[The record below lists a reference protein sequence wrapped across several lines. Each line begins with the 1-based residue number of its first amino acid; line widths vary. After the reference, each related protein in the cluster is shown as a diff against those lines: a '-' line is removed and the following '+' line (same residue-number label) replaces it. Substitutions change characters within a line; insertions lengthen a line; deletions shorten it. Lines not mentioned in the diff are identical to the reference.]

1 MFIEIISIYICQIK
15 YDFDINYTVSAFT
28 DTDKLFTDFQY
39 GLAELL
45 FCHQIVGNS
54 FATTS

>member
-1 MFIEIISIYICQIK
+1 MFIETLSIYICQIIN
-15 YDFDINYTVSAFT
+15 DFDINSIVSAFT
-28 DTDKLFTDFQY
+28 DIDKLFTDYEY

-45 FCHQIVGNS
+45 FCHRIVGNS

>member
-1 MFIEIISIYICQIK
+1 MFIETFSIYICQIK
-15 YDFDINYTVSAFT
+15 NDFDINVIVLAFT
-28 DTDKLFTDFQY
+28 DTDKLFTDYQY

-45 FCHQIVGNS
+45 FCHRIVGNS